1 MHLPLSQ
8 SLAATHVPPSHCRA
22 LETLLPRSLWTPR
35 PVQLHPHLEL
45 PPPAVAPG
53 PGCGPG
59 SQGGESTARPSWKLP
74 AQSRR
79 PLQEKRGG
87 NQLQQFPRLLAEAL
101 LFRRGRQQTVS
112 VANYSI
118 HAVDHFSN
126 TVCKLCIISLGFLQ
140 FSSVLSSHSVVSNSL
155 QPHGPARLLCP
166 WDAPGKKT
174 GVGYHFLL

>member
-1 MHLPLSQ
+1 VGEWTI
-8 SLAATHVPPSHCRA
+8 SLANAKERNWPIF
-22 LETLLPRSLWTPR
+22 TPYTKTS
-35 PVQLHPHLEL
+35 
-45 PPPAVAPG
+45 
-53 PGCGPG
+53 

-174 GVGYHFLL
+174 GVGCHFLL